1 MSVRFGLL
9 ALWLAAA
16 ASLSVADSA
25 QGPAAES
32 GQELDTP
39 RIQQEET
46 RDQRDGG
53 AGPAEAEPL
62 DVVEYQDVDDR
73 EGTTGGKGNTYS
85 GPPTSSGGSR
95 EVRFYCD
102 LGFEQGSFEGEDS
115 WYSFFIEQP
124 AVIRLSTC
132 FSQTSYNTSLAVLDE
147 QLVTMAVNDDSPTG
161 LCDLPFASDLECN
174 LMPGFYYVV
183 VDGAFGDGGFYHLQA
198 ELDFPLDVPPA
209 QVEIH
214 HLGGDSLRVH
224 WQPVPHALG
233 YRLFGLRQYQPFPQ
247 LLAETLQPDVLLVPP
262 FTLPHTDGINK
273 TWRMQVHTVGTP
285 DPGMFP
291 SD

>member
-1 MSVRFGLL
+1 MSLRTGLL

-16 ASLSVADSA
+16 
-25 QGPAAES
+25 PALFATDAVFAPATDRS
-32 GQELDTP
+32 QQLDTP
-39 RIQQEET
+39 RIQQQENRE
-46 RDQRDGG
+46 QRDGG
-53 AGPAEAEPL
+53 SGPAEAEPL

-73 EGTTGGKGNTYS
+73 EGTTGGKGNTYT
-85 GPPTSSGGSR
+85 GPPTNSGSR

-115 WYSFFIEQP
+115 WYSFFLEMP

-132 FSQTSYNTSLAVLDE
+132 FTQTEYNTSLAVLDE

-161 LCDLPFASDLECN
+161 LCELPFASELECN
-174 LMPGFYYVV
+174 LQPGFYYVV

-209 QVEIH
+209 QVQIH
-214 HLGGDSLRVH
+214 HVGGDTLRVH

-233 YRLFGLRQYQPFPQ
+233 YRLFGMGQYMPFPQ
-247 LLAETLQPDVLLVPP
+247 LLAETLQPDVLLTPP
-262 FTLPHTDGINK
+262 FTVPFDGDSK
-273 TWRMQVHTVGTP
+273 VWRMQVHTVGTP

-291 SD
+291 TE